1 MPYTFSRVTDCAY
14 AWQALIPAGVT
25 QPPLIL
31 VDMLTVSPP
40 CRTGASSTSSAGEVL
55 PYLRGDTKRR
65 PRVDPG
71 LAGGLREWLEDGVAE
86 AAAALPPGIP
96 AVVIDRRALSARSA
110 IHAGG
115 PGSAVTLQ
123 LARGALVGVLFRQFI
138 TTGRI
143 DDPIADA
150 LAALEIDERNAAIAD
165 FLRCLPGPR
174 RAALRREVLEHATML
189 MSRWQG
195 VERGWF
201 PRTRDRVTIPLAG
214 GRIVLAG
221 TIDLLLGAP
230 SDGQASVCLVDVRSG
245 ERRSE
250 HRAELHFHGLL
261 ETLRSGAAPFRV
273 ATYYTGSGEIDAE
286 DVSDTL
292 LTNAVRRTLD
302 GVVRLLGAGSA
313 T

>member
-1 MPYTFSRVTDCAY
+1 MLVTFSLTAPVWTARVPGR
-14 AWQALIPAGVT
+14 LT
-25 QPPLIL
+25 QPLVII

-40 CRTGASSTSSAGEVL
+40 ARTRESSGSSAVDL
-55 PYLRGDTKRR
+55 LSYLRGDASRR

-86 AAAALPPGIP
+86 AAASLPAGIP
-96 AVVIDRRALSARSA
+96 AIVIDRRALSVRPHLHVGEESK
-110 IHAGG
+110 
-115 PGSAVTLQ
+115 AVTLQ

-150 LAALEIDERNAAIAD
+150 LAALEIDERSTAIVD
-165 FLRCLPGPR
+165 FLRCLPGPTR
-174 RAALRREVLEHATML
+174 VVLHREVVAHAAIL
-189 MSRWQG
+189 MSRWPA
-195 VERGWF
+195 VARGWF
-201 PRTRDRVTIPLAG
+201 PRTRDRISIPLAG

-261 ETLRSGAAPFRV
+261 ETLRSGAAPFRL
-273 ATYYTGSGEIDAE
+273 ASYYTGSGEIDAE
-286 DVSDTL
+286 DVPDTL
-292 LTNAVRRTLD
+292 LTAAVRRTLD
-302 GVVRLLGAGSA
+302 VVVRVLDAGSA
-313 T
+313 G